1 MKSYPRLTLVA
12 LSSLASLALWMS
24 APLQTRAETAAAT
37 PSKAT
42 VTPVTDDEKAFYA
55 LGLELAHGVSV
66 FSLSPRELDLVMAG
80 FRDGSLKN
88 KDGTPV
94 KAPLVDR
101 EDYRAQIT
109 ALAQARQ
116 SAEAPA
122 SDVASEDTP
131 ATPPPSELPNAD
143 LFMKEALKE
152 KGSRKLMS
160 GVIFT
165 VLRKVAHGR
174 SPSSKDTVT
183 VHYRGTLLDGTEF
196 DSSYKRGEPTS
207 FPLNA
212 VIPCWTQ
219 GVGVMKVGEKARLI
233 CPSNTA
239 YGKRGSP
246 PTIPADAAL
255 LFEVELLSIES
266 S

>member
-1 MKSYPRLTLVA
+1 MHLHRRLTLLVVASVVGVA
-12 LSSLASLALWMS
+12 LWVSN
-24 APLQTRAETAAAT
+24 PRAETPATT
-37 PSKAT
+37 PSKST

-66 FSLSPRELDLVMAG
+66 FALSPHELELVLAG
-80 FRDGSLKN
+80 FRDGTLKN

-94 KAPLVDR
+94 KPPLVDKEAFR
-101 EDYRAQIT
+101 SHLT

-116 SAEAPA
+116 SAAVPA
-122 SDVASEDTP
+122 VEGAAEGTP
-131 ATPPPSELPNAD
+131 AAPPPAEQPNAEV
-143 LFMKEALKE
+143 FMQEALKE
-152 KGSRKLMS
+152 KGSRKLLS

-165 VLRKVAHGR
+165 NLRKVAHGR
-174 SPSSKDTVT
+174 SPSSRDTVT
-183 VHYRGTLLDGTEF
+183 VHYRGTLLNGTEF

-219 GVGVMKVGEKARLI
+219 GVAVMKVGEKARLI

-246 PTIPADAAL
+246 PTIPADAVL
-255 LFEVELLSIES
+255 VFEVELLSIES
-266 S
+266 

>member
-1 MKSYPRLTLVA
+1 MYSHSRLALVVVSTLA
-12 LSSLASLALWMS
+12 GMALWMS
-24 APLQTRAETAAAT
+24 TPPAEALAAA
-37 PSKAT
+37 PSKSV

-66 FSLSPRELDLVMAG
+66 FALSPNELDLVLTG
-80 FRDGSLKN
+80 FRDGALKN

-94 KAPLVDR
+94 KQPLVDR
-101 EDYRAQIT
+101 EEFRAQVT
-109 ALAQARQ
+109 ALAQSRQ
-116 SAEAPA
+116 SASVPAVEKTAESTPA
-122 SDVASEDTP
+122 SPP
-131 ATPPPSELPNAD
+131 AAAQPNPEV
-143 LFMKEALKE
+143 FMREALKQ
-152 KGSRKLMS
+152 KGSRKLLS

-165 VLRKVAHGR
+165 NLRKVAHGR

-183 VHYRGTLLDGTEF
+183 VHYRGTLLNGTEF

-219 GVGVMKVGEKARLI
+219 GVAVMKVGEKARLI

-246 PTIPADAAL
+246 PTIPADAVL
-255 LFEVELLSIES
+255 VFEVELLIIES
-266 S
+266 